1 MYYKF
6 SVLANYLL
14 LEALF
19 SPCWIARMRDM
30 YHDMFVQV
38 LKKQYLCGVMSVFH
52 FGDTMLLR
60 VVACVLLCMCVS
72 VCVDAEV
79 ITLRSGQVLSGEV
92 VWQNDEVLVIQ
103 SKNGSRYQYPL
114 SEVVSIEAEQ
124 LQESVPASE
133 AETAVSVKK
142 VALRVEMAGG
152 SCHIPQAGWGGYT
165 SGDLLVGTYDLMHRS
180 VFVGGGLGVHAMFVG
195 SEVYT
200 FLPLELSA
208 RVPCLPSLHSPVVGV
223 TLGYGFALGSKVK
236 GGIHTGLDVGWQ
248 YRFHTTSRVSVC
260 ADVQWQQSEM
270 QVVEM
275 VGGKAYSKQSGLSML
290 SMGLKVGIQF

>member
-1 MYYKF
+1 
-6 SVLANYLL
+6 
-14 LEALF
+14 
-19 SPCWIARMRDM
+19 
-30 YHDMFVQV
+30 
-38 LKKQYLCGVMSVFH
+38 MSVFH
-52 FGDTMLLR
+52 FGDTVLLR
-60 VVACVLLCMCVS
+60 VVACVVLLCMCGAA
-72 VCVDAEV
+72 CMDAEV

-103 SKNGSRYQYPL
+103 SKNGSRYQYPQ
-114 SEVVSIEAEQ
+114 SEVVSIEKEQ
-124 LQESVPASE
+124 VQESVTESE
-133 AETAVSVKK
+133 AVTAVSNKK

-152 SCHIPQAGWGGYT
+152 GCYIPQVGWGGYT
-165 SGDLLVGTYDLMHRS
+165 SGDLLVGSYDLMHRR

-195 SEVYT
+195 SESYT

-236 GGIHTGLDVGWQ
+236 GGIYTGLDVGWQ
-248 YRFHTTSRVSVC
+248 YRFHATSSVSVC
-260 ADVQWQQSEM
+260 ADVQWQQSSM

-290 SMGLKVGIQF
+290 SMGLKIGIQF